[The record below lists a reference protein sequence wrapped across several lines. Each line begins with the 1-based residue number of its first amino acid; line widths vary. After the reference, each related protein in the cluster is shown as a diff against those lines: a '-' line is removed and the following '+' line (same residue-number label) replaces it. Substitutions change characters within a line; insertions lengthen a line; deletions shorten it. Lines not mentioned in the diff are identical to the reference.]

1 MKKIFI
7 AIPTLASAGAER
19 FATELACN
27 INRDKFECSVIVTR
41 KLDKTSAFYDK
52 LGRTGIRVIDISDS
66 NYIKE
71 IVKTVKLLRKEK
83 PSVIHTNVGAALH
96 MLAPIIISG
105 TRCAHLFTA
114 HSMGYRIFAGAKKRL
129 INICFRKKWIIP
141 VGICDTVKQSLVDA
155 YHLKSSEV
163 ECVYNGVDTNI
174 FYPCDENKDG
184 SKVVFVSTG
193 TLYHIKNHELLI
205 NAFSLV
211 REKCNN
217 TMLHIIGDGELRE
230 QLRNQV
236 EELGLS
242 NSVVFEGNQ
251 SDVAQYLRTSDI
263 YCCTSKVEGLPISV
277 LEGMACGLPV
287 ITTPAGGVVDIVKDG
302 ENGFVV
308 KADATLFSQKMI
320 ELVNNSD
327 LRNAMSTKSRD
338 YAEKY
343 NIKNCALEY
352 EKLYEKYLMEK

>member
-7 AIPTLASAGAER
+7 AIPTLRSGGAER

-27 INRDKFECSVIVTR
+27 INREKFECSVIVTR
-41 KLDKTSAFYDK
+41 DLDKTSAFYEK
-52 LGRTGIRVIDISDS
+52 LIKTKIRVVDISDS

-71 IVKTVKLLRKEK
+71 IINAVKLIRKER
-83 PSVIHTNVGAALH
+83 PSIIHTNVGAALH
-96 MLAPIIISG
+96 MLAPIILSG
-105 TRCAHLFTA
+105 TKCTHLFTA
-114 HSMGYRIFAGAKKRL
+114 HSMGYRIFAGVKKRL
-129 INICFRKKWIIP
+129 INICFKKRWIIP
-141 VGICDTVKQSLVDA
+141 IGICDTVKQSLVEA

-174 FYPCDENKDG
+174 FCPGDKKKDD
-184 SKVVFVSTG
+184 SKAIFVSTG

-205 NAFSLV
+205 NAFALV
-211 REKCNN
+211 HKKCNN
-217 TMLHIIGDGELRE
+217 TMLRIIGDGELRE
-230 QLRNQV
+230 QLENQV

-263 YCCTSKVEGLPISV
+263 YCCTSTVEGLPLSV
-277 LEGMACGLPV
+277 LEAMACGLPV

-308 KADATLFSQKMI
+308 KADAMFFSQKMI
-320 ELVNNSD
+320 ELVENSQ
-327 LRNAMSTKSRD
+327 LRNMMAIKSRNFSENCD
-338 YAEKY
+338 
-343 NIKNCALEY
+343 IKNCVLEY
-352 EKLYEKYLMEK
+352 EKLYEKYL